1 MNPQYW
7 QALGGIVV
15 ACAALYG
22 VVTVPIL
29 RLIKAES
36 ELVEERLKL
45 LRADLKT
52 EMTELKGEMTAMEA
66 RLNERLADKLNN
78 HGERITRLEERRFK

>member
-7 QALGGIVV
+7 QALGGIIV
-15 ACAALYG
+15 ACGALYG

-36 ELVEERLKL
+36 ELAAERLKL
-45 LRADLKT
+45 LKT
-52 EMTELKGEMTAMEA
+52 GMKTEMTAMET
-66 RLNERLADKLNN
+66 RLNERIADKLNE
-78 HGERITRLEERRFK
+78 HGERIRNLEERRFR